1 MISLSSG
8 PKAEYDAFMKSMKR
22 KSRIVPEFQPFSIHQ
37 NYVGGSLS
45 RLDDEI
51 AFLEER
57 KESKAIRRGKRL
69 ERWLSCDEDDLDSN
83 AEWFRGLRNLLMFGA
98 FLAFSK
104 WAYHSHHHLHRMH
117 GRV

>member
-1 MISLSSG
+1 MPPSGNRMISLSSD

-69 ERWLSCDEDDLDSN
+69 ERWLSCDEDVWRLPGFLQVGLPFASSFASN
-83 AEWFRGLRNLLMFGA
+83 AWACLIH
-98 FLAFSK
+98 LA
-104 WAYHSHHHLHRMH
+104 
-117 GRV
+117 G